1 MCVYIGVYMWTCVHT
16 HMYVDVVPA
25 FLPCSLSAGSFR
37 RKPLTPPEGLHRIM
51 GAT

>member
-1 MCVYIGVYMWTCVHT
+1 MCVYIGIYMCTRVYT
-16 HMYVDVVPA
+16 HMDVDVVPA

-37 RKPLTPPEGLHRIM
+37 QKPLTPPEGLHRIM